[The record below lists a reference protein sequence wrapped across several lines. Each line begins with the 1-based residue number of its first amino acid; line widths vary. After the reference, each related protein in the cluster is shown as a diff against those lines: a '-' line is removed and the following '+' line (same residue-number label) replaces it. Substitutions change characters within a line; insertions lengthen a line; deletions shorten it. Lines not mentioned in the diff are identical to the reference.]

1 MVEGTMRAILVG
13 VVGAAALASAAEAQS
28 FRTEFGRCS
37 DVTLE
42 AQARIAACT
51 AGLDLAPSEAD
62 RGMVLFY
69 ASDARLGAGDFSGA
83 IADADRAAA
92 LLGLNR
98 DVLNAQCWTRAV
110 ANREL
115 DRARIAC
122 DASLAVELQP
132 AVLDSRGLV
141 NLREGKWQAAWEDY
155 DAAFAADPTLTV
167 SLYGRGLA
175 AIALGKVRDGEAD
188 LRRSATAAAEFAGY
202 GLTPAMMKG
211 HAEALAVSA
220 AAN

>member
-1 MVEGTMRAILVG
+1 MRSILIG
-13 VVGAAALASAAEAQS
+13 LAGAVVIAGAAEAQS
-28 FRTEFGRCS
+28 YRVEFGKCT
-37 DVTLE
+37 DAYLE
-42 AQARIAACT
+42 AQARISACA
-51 AGLDLAPSEAD
+51 AGLALASSDEE

-69 ASDARLGAGDFSGA
+69 VSDAKLAAGDLDGA
-83 IADADRAAA
+83 VADADRAAT

-122 DASLAVELQP
+122 DTSLAMEPRP

-141 NLREGKWQAAWEDY
+141 NLREGKWQAAWDDY
-155 DAAFAADPTLTV
+155 DAAFAADPTLTG

-175 AIALGKVRDGEAD
+175 ALALGRARDGETD
-188 LRRSATAAAEFAGY
+188 LRRAATAAAEFARY
-202 GLTPAMMKG
+202 GLTPTMMRG
-211 HAEALAVSA
+211 HAEAVAVSGA
-220 AAN
+220 SD

>member
-1 MVEGTMRAILVG
+1 MRSVLIG
-13 VVGAAALASAAEAQS
+13 VIGAAIFASAAEAQS
-28 FRTEFGRCS
+28 FRAEYGKCS

-42 AQARIAACT
+42 AQARVAACM
-51 AGLDLAPSEAD
+51 AGLELAPSEAE

-69 ASDARLGAGDFSGA
+69 ASDARLGGGDFNGA

-92 LLGLNR
+92 FLGLNR

-122 DASLAVELQP
+122 DASLAVGPQP

-141 NLREGKWQAAWEDY
+141 NLREGKWQAAWDDY
-155 DAAFAADPTLTV
+155 DAAFSADPSLTV

-175 AIALGKVRDGEAD
+175 ALALGRTREGEAD
-188 LRRSATAAAEFAGY
+188 LRRASTAAGEFARY
-202 GLTPAMMKG
+202 GFTPAMMKG
-211 HAEALAVSA
+211 HAEAIAVSA
-220 AAN
+220 AAD